1 MSLPNRAARRYR
13 GACGSD
19 DAGPMTRPQVAAD
32 TIRDRAIKRLKKRR
46 DLGAHALVF
55 LLVNSFI
62 VAIWFVTNDG
72 GFFWPIFPIGGWGIG
87 LVMNAYDVYRG
98 DDLDEERIEREIR
111 RLRDQ

>member
-1 MSLPNRAARRYR
+1 
-13 GACGSD
+13 
-19 DAGPMTRPQVAAD
+19 MTRPNVTDD
-32 TIRDRAIKRLKKRR
+32 TLRDRAIKQLKKRR

-87 LVMNAYDVYRG
+87 LAMNAYDVYRG
-98 DDLDEERIEREIR
+98 DDFDERHIEREMR
-111 RLRDQ
+111 RLQDQ